1 MIERTVVVGSTSGL
15 HARPAKL
22 LVQAAAQQPVAV
34 RLRVGERPPIDTRSI
49 LAVLAARVKQGTEV
63 TLLAEGDGAEEAVA
77 ALAEL
82 IGRNLDEEGGSENG

>member
-1 MIERTVVVGSTSGL
+1 MVERTVVVGSTSGL

-22 LVQAAAQQPVAV
+22 LVQAAAEQPATV
-34 RLRVGERPPIDTRSI
+34 RLRVGDRPPIDTRSI

-63 TLLAEGDGAEEAVA
+63 TLEAEGDRAEEAVA

-82 IGRNLDEEGGSENG
+82 IARNLDEETEDA

>member
-1 MIERTVVVGSTSGL
+1 MVERTVVVGSTSGL

-22 LVQAAAQQPVAV
+22 LVQAAARQSAAV
-34 RLRVGERPPIDTRSI
+34 RLRVGDRPAIDTRSI

-63 TLLAEGDGAEEAVA
+63 TLEADGDGAEEAVA

-82 IGRNLDEEGGSENG
+82 IARNLDEETEDA

>member
-22 LVQAAAQQPVAV
+22 LVQAAAEQSATV
-34 RLRVGERPPIDTRSI
+34 RLRVGDRPAIDTRSI

-63 TLLAEGDGAEEAVA
+63 TLEADGDGAEEAVA

-82 IGRNLDEEGGSENG
+82 IARNLDEETGDA